1 MYDFDVVII
10 GAGLAGLRA
19 AHRLAGRYR
28 TAVISKV
35 YPMRSHTG
43 AAQGGIAASLGN
55 ASEDSWETHMWDTVK
70 GGDFLGDQHAIELL
84 VRNAPATIYDL
95 EHLGAAFSR
104 DEHGRIAQRPF
115 GGHSNPRAC
124 YAADWTGH
132 TLLHTMYEQTVDS
145 GAHFFDE
152 WFALALD
159 MNDGDCR
166 GCVAFDIKTGAIEA
180 FRSRAVIMATGG
192 YGRAFSITSN
202 AGANTGDGLYL
213 AAKAGLPLE
222 DMEFVQF
229 HPTGFRGLGVLVTE
243 GARGEGAYLLN
254 SDGERFMRRYA
265 PDMMELAPRDVV
277 ARAIATEVAEG
288 RGIDGGPC
296 VHLDL
301 RHLSEQTIRARLPQ
315 IRDIAL
321 SLLGVDPV
329 SEPIAIQPTAHF
341 SMGGIPTDTDSRVLL
356 NTSGN
361 ATGGLFAAGEC
372 ACVSVHG
379 ANRLGTNSLL
389 DAALFGARAGETAAE
404 YLAAT
409 AGKPFDETLVE
420 RCKSEIQALTEQD
433 GEENHAVLRAELQAV
448 MMEKCGIFRT
458 RKTLEECLEQI
469 GAIQRR
475 FADVRLDD
483 RANTFNTDLIG
494 ALQTRSLLLFSKVI
508 VRGALAREES
518 RGAHSRTDFPQRNDA
533 NWLKHTYAFS
543 QDDGA
548 IDFDDRPVVITRH
561 APQERGY

>member
-1 MYDFDVVII
+1 MYEFDAVII

-28 TAVISKV
+28 VAVVSKV

-55 ASEDSWETHMWDTVK
+55 ASDDSWETHMWDTVK
-70 GGDFLGDQHAIELL
+70 GGDFLGDQDAIELL

-104 DEHGRIAQRPF
+104 DERGRIAQRPF
-115 GGHSNPRAC
+115 GGHSRPRAC

-145 GAHFFDE
+145 GVRFFDE
-152 WFALALD
+152 WYALALD
-159 MNDGDCR
+159 IREGECS
-166 GCVAFDIKTGAIEA
+166 GCVALDLKTGAIEA

-213 AAKAGLPLE
+213 AARAGLPLE

-243 GARGEGAYLLN
+243 GARGEGAYLRN
-254 SDGERFMRRYA
+254 SDGERFMERYA
-265 PDMMELAPRDVV
+265 PDMMELAPRDLT

-288 RGIDGGPC
+288 RGIGGGPC

-301 RHLSEQTIRARLPQ
+301 THLAEETIRERLPQ

-321 SLLGVDPV
+321 SMLGIDPV
-329 SEPIAIQPTAHF
+329 TEPIPIQPTAHY
-341 SMGGIPTDTDSRVLL
+341 SMGGIPTNTDTEVLL
-356 NTSGN
+356 DASGTL
-361 ATGGLFAAGEC
+361 ARGLFAAGEC
-372 ACVSVHG
+372 ACVSIHG

-389 DAALFGARAGETAAE
+389 DASLFGARAGGAAAE
-404 YLAAT
+404 YLAQAPE
-409 AGKPFDETLVE
+409 KPFDEGLVA
-420 RCKSEIQALTEQD
+420 RCMSDVQALVSP
-433 GEENHAVLRAELQAV
+433 GGRENHAVLRTELQTV
-448 MMEKCGIFRT
+448 MMEKCGIFRA
-458 RKTLEECLEQI
+458 RESMEECLEQV
-469 GAIQRR
+469 GELQRR
-475 FADVRLDD
+475 FANVRLDD
-483 RANTFNTDLIG
+483 RTRTFNTDLVG
-494 ALQTRSLLLFSKVI
+494 ALQTRSLLLFSEII

-518 RGAHSRTDFPQRNDA
+518 RGAHSRTDFPQRDDA
-533 NWLKHTYAFS
+533 GWLKHTYAVRR
-543 QDDGA
+543 DDGA
-548 IDFDDRPVVITRH
+548 IDFDYQPVVITRH
-561 APQERGY
+561 QPQERGY

>member
-1 MYDFDVVII
+1 MYQFDVVII

-55 ASEDSWETHMWDTVK
+55 ATSDSWESHMWDTVK
-70 GGDFLGDQHAIELL
+70 GGDYLGDQDAIELL
-84 VRNAPATIYDL
+84 VRDAPATVYDL
-95 EHLGAAFSR
+95 EHLGVAFSR
-104 DEHGRIAQRPF
+104 DEQGRIAQRPF
-115 GGHSNPRAC
+115 GGHSEPRAC

-152 WFALALD
+152 WHALALD
-159 MNDGDCR
+159 VQDGDCR
-166 GCVAFDIKTGAIEA
+166 GCVAMDVKTGAIES
-180 FRSRAVIMATGG
+180 FQSRAVVMATGG

-213 AAKAGLPLE
+213 ASGAGLPLE

-243 GARGEGAYLLN
+243 GARGEGGYLRN
-254 SDGERFMRRYA
+254 RDGDRFMRTYA
-265 PDMMELAPRDVV
+265 PDRMELAPRDVV
-277 ARAIATEVAEG
+277 SRAITTETEHG

-301 RHLSEQTIRARLPQ
+301 THLSDDTIRERLPQ
-315 IRDIAL
+315 IRDISL
-321 SLLGVDPV
+321 SLLGVDPAR
-329 SEPIAIQPTAHF
+329 ELIPIQPTAHF
-341 SMGGIPTDTDSRVLL
+341 SMGGIPTDIHGCALL
-356 NTSGN
+356 D
-361 ATGGLFAAGEC
+361 ATGAIARGLFAAGEC

-389 DAALFGARAGETAAE
+389 DAALFGARAGEAAAE
-404 YLAAT
+404 YLGSAPE
-409 AGKPFDETLVE
+409 KRFDGQLADQCRRDIET
-420 RCKSEIQALTEQD
+420 IANGT
-433 GEENHAVLRAELQAV
+433 GGENHAALLRELQTV
-448 MMEKCGIFRT
+448 MTDGCGVFRS
-458 RKTLEECLEQI
+458 REGLEGCLEQVL
-469 GAIQRR
+469 GIQRR
-475 FADVRLDD
+475 FTDVRLDD
-483 RANTFNTDLIG
+483 SSRTFNTDLVG
-494 ALQTRSLLLFSKVI
+494 ALQTRSLLQISEVI

-518 RGAHSRTDFPQRNDA
+518 RGGHFRTDFPKRDDA
-533 NWLKHTYAFS
+533 GWLRHTYARGLEGGGIEFS
-543 QDDGA
+543 YQ
-548 IDFDDRPVVITRH
+548 PVVITRYQPE
-561 APQERGY
+561 ARGY

>member
-1 MYDFDVVII
+1 MYEFDAVII

-28 TAVISKV
+28 VAVVSKV

-43 AAQGGIAASLGN
+43 AAQGGIAAALGN

-70 GGDFLGDQHAIELL
+70 GSDFLGDQDAIELL
-84 VRNAPATIYDL
+84 VRNAPAAIYDL

-104 DEHGRIAQRPF
+104 DERGRIAQRPF
-115 GGHSNPRAC
+115 GGHSRPRAC

-145 GAHFFDE
+145 GVRFFDE
-152 WFALALD
+152 WYALALD
-159 MNDGDCR
+159 IREGECR
-166 GCVAFDIKTGAIEA
+166 GCVALDLKTAAIEA
-180 FRSRAVIMATGG
+180 FRSRAVVMATGG

-213 AAKAGLPLE
+213 AARAGLPLE

-243 GARGEGAYLLN
+243 GARGEGAYLRN
-254 SDGERFMRRYA
+254 SDGERFMERYA
-265 PDMMELAPRDVV
+265 PDMMELAPRDLT

-288 RGIDGGPC
+288 RGIGGGPC

-301 RHLSEQTIRARLPQ
+301 THLSEETIRERLPQ

-321 SLLGVDPV
+321 SMLGIDPV
-329 SEPIAIQPTAHF
+329 TEPIPIQPTAHY
-341 SMGGIPTDTDSRVLL
+341 SMGGIPTNTDTEVLL
-356 NTSGN
+356 DASGTL
-361 ATGGLFAAGEC
+361 ARGLFAAGEC

-389 DAALFGARAGETAAE
+389 DAALFGVKAGEAAAE
-404 YLAAT
+404 YLAT
-409 AGKPFDETLVE
+409 APAGPFDEGLVE
-420 RCKSEIQALTEQD
+420 RCRSELQALASP
-433 GEENHAVLRAELQAV
+433 GGRENHAVLRTELQMV
-448 MMEKCGIFRT
+448 MMEKCGIFRA
-458 RKTLEECLEQI
+458 RESLEECLEQV
-469 GAIQRR
+469 GELQRR
-475 FADVRLDD
+475 FANVHLDD
-483 RANTFNTDLIG
+483 RTRTFNTDLVG
-494 ALQTRSLLLFSKVI
+494 ALQTRSLLLFSEII

-518 RGAHSRTDFPQRNDA
+518 RGAHSRTDFPRRDDA
-533 NWLKHTYAFS
+533 GWLKHTYVVRRA
-543 QDDGA
+543 DGTV
-548 IDFDDRPVVITRH
+548 DFDYQPVVITRH
-561 APQERGY
+561 QPQERGY

>member
-1 MYDFDVVII
+1 MYEFDVVII

-19 AHRLAGRYR
+19 AHRLAGSYR

-55 ASEDSWETHMWDTVK
+55 ASDDSWETHMWDTVK
-70 GGDFLGDQHAIELL
+70 GGDFLGDQDAVELL
-84 VRNAPATIYDL
+84 VKHAPATIYDL

-159 MNDGDCR
+159 MHDGDCR
-166 GCVAFDIKTGAIEA
+166 GCVAFDVKTGAVEA
-180 FRSRAVIMATGG
+180 FRARAVVMATGG

-213 AAKAGLPLE
+213 AARAGLPLE

-229 HPTGFRGLGVLVTE
+229 HPTGFQGIGVLVTE
-243 GARGEGAYLLN
+243 GARGEGAYLRN
-254 SDGERFMRRYA
+254 GEGERFMHRYA
-265 PDMMELAPRDVV
+265 PDMMELAPRDLT

-301 RHLSEQTIRARLPQ
+301 THLSAETILERLPQ

-321 SLLGVDPV
+321 NLLGVDPV
-329 SEPIAIQPTAHF
+329 TEPIPIQPTAHF
-341 SMGGIPTDTDSRVLL
+341 SMGGIPTNIDAQVLL
-356 NTSGN
+356 DASGT
-361 ATGGLFAAGEC
+361 ATRGLFAAGEC

-389 DAALFGARAGETAAE
+389 DAALFGARAGEAAAE
-404 YLAAT
+404 YLSDASD
-409 AGKPFDETLVE
+409 KPFSETLVE
-420 RCKSEIQALTEQD
+420 GCRSELEALTSQD
-433 GEENHAVLRAELQAV
+433 GNESHAVLRTELQTV

-458 RKTLEECLEQI
+458 RETLEECLEQV

-475 FADVRLDD
+475 FAAVRLDD
-483 RANTFNTDLIG
+483 RTRTFNTDLIG
-494 ALQTRSLLLFSKVI
+494 ALQTRSLLLFSEVI

-518 RGAHSRTDFPQRNDA
+518 RGAHSRTDFPQRDDA
-533 NWLKHTYAFS
+533 NWLKHTYAVCR
-543 QDDGA
+543 DDGA
-548 IDFDDRPVVITRH
+548 IDFEYHPVVITRH
-561 APQERGY
+561 PPQERGY

>member
-1 MYDFDVVII
+1 MYDFDAVII

-70 GGDFLGDQHAIELL
+70 GGDFLGDQDAVELL
-84 VRNAPATIYDL
+84 VRNAPATVYDL

-104 DEHGRIAQRPF
+104 DEHGRLAQRPF
-115 GGHSNPRAC
+115 GGHSKPRAC

-132 TLLHTMYEQTVDS
+132 TLLHTMYEQTVDC

-159 MNDGDCR
+159 VEDGDCR
-166 GCVAFDIKTGAIEA
+166 GCVAFDIKTGAIEG
-180 FRSRAVIMATGG
+180 FRSRVVILATGG
-192 YGRAFSITSN
+192 YGRAFSISSN
-202 AGANTGDGLYL
+202 AGASTGDGLFL
-213 AAKAGLPLE
+213 AAGAGLPLE

-243 GARGEGAYLLN
+243 GARGEGAYLRN
-254 SDGERFMRRYA
+254 SDGERFMARYA
-265 PDMMELAPRDVV
+265 PGMMELAPRDLT

-301 RHLSEQTIRARLPQ
+301 THLSADTIRERLPQ
-315 IRDIAL
+315 IRDISV
-321 SLLGVDPV
+321 SLLGVDPA
-329 SEPIAIQPTAHF
+329 SEPVPIQPTAHY
-341 SMGGIPTDTDSRVLL
+341 SMGGIPTDTDTQVL
-356 NTSGN
+356 TDAEASTV
-361 ATGGLFAAGEC
+361 AGLFAAGEC

-389 DAALFGARAGETAAE
+389 DAALFGARAGEAAAS
-404 YLAAT
+404 YLESALAKT
-409 AGKPFDETLVE
+409 FDESLIE
-420 RCKSEIQALTEQD
+420 RCQSDLRTLTRAD
-433 GEENHAVLRAELQAV
+433 GHESHAAIRVELQNV

-458 RKTLEECLEQI
+458 REDLEACLANV
-469 GAIQRR
+469 GALQRR
-475 FADVRLDD
+475 FESIRLSD
-483 RANTFNTDLIG
+483 RTGTFNTDLVD
-494 ALQTRSLLLFSKVI
+494 ALQTRSLLLFSEII

-518 RGAHSRTDFPQRNDA
+518 RGAHSRTDFPGRDDV
-533 NWLKHTYAFS
+533 NWLKHTYAS
-543 QDDGA
+543 RREDGA
-548 IDFDDRPVVITRH
+548 IDFDYQPVVVTH
-561 APQERGY
+561 HQPQERGY

>member
-1 MYDFDVVII
+1 MYEFDVVII

-19 AHRLAGRYR
+19 AHRLAGSYR
-28 TAVISKV
+28 TAVVSKV

-43 AAQGGIAASLGN
+43 AAQGGIAASLAN
-55 ASEDSWETHMWDTVK
+55 ASDDSWETHMWDTVK
-70 GGDFLGDQHAIELL
+70 GGDFLGDQDAVEML

-115 GGHSNPRAC
+115 GGHSKPRAC

-159 MNDGDCR
+159 MSDGRCR
-166 GCVAFDIKTGAIEA
+166 GCVAFDIKTGAVEV
-180 FRSRAVIMATGG
+180 FHSRAVVMATGG

-202 AGANTGDGLYL
+202 AGANTGDGLYI
-213 AAKAGLPLE
+213 AARAGLPLE

-243 GARGEGAYLLN
+243 GARGEGAYLRN
-254 SDGERFMRRYA
+254 SDGERFMQRYA
-265 PDMMELAPRDVV
+265 PDMMELAPRDLT

-301 RHLSEQTIRARLPQ
+301 THLPEQTIRERLPQ

-329 SEPIAIQPTAHF
+329 TEPIPIQPTAHY
-341 SMGGIPTDTDSRVLL
+341 SMGGIPTNAGTEVLL
-356 NTSGN
+356 DASGN
-361 ATGGLFAAGEC
+361 IARGLFAAGEC
-372 ACVSVHG
+372 ACISVHG

-389 DAALFGARAGETAAE
+389 DAALFGARAGEAAAE
-404 YLAAT
+404 YLAGAPDS
-409 AGKPFDETLVE
+409 PFDQALLE
-420 RCKSEIQALTEQD
+420 RCKSDLDTLTSPD
-433 GEENHAVLRAELQAV
+433 GDENHVVLRSELQAL

-458 RKTLEECLEQI
+458 RETLGECLERI
-469 GAIQRR
+469 TELQRR
-475 FADVRLDD
+475 FARVRLDD
-483 RANTFNTDLIG
+483 RSATFNTDLVD
-494 ALQTRSLLLFSKVI
+494 ALQTRSLLLFSEV
-508 VRGALAREES
+508 VARGAIARQES
-518 RGAHSRTDFPQRNDA
+518 RGAHSRTDFPQRDDDE
-533 NWLKHTYAFS
+533 WLKHTYAFCR
-543 QDDGA
+543 DDGA
-548 IDFDDRPVVITRH
+548 IDFQYQPVVITRH
-561 APQERGY
+561 PPQERGY